1 MMRSVSKPV
10 LKPIDIMLG
19 SVEERT
25 FAMLHDRQAESIQQS
40 VHGYALE
47 TVRLSPDILPIE

>member
-25 FAMLHDRQAESIQQS
+25 FAMLHDRQAEDIRQS
-40 VHGYALE
+40 VHRYALE
-47 TVRLSPDILPIE
+47 TVRLSPGYIAC